1 MRDSLVWL
9 SAKMLYHKRAKY
21 MNEKKTTKHM
31 NKLKIQ
37 ECQIFQVRPCSLW
50 RMQNNKSPSKQFFNN
65 SATPKIHCLEM
76 IYYKIPK

>member
-1 MRDSLVWL
+1 
-9 SAKMLYHKRAKY
+9 
-21 MNEKKTTKHM
+21 MNEKKNNKHM

-37 ECQIFQVRPCSLW
+37 ECQIFQVQPVFGECKITRAQL
-50 RMQNNKSPSKQFFNN
+50 SKQFFNN